1 MCWITWE
8 PPVCRPKFCQRRS
21 SERLSL
27 RMLAPRHPS
36 TMDSHHPGTRHGGL
50 ALGTCHASP
59 PDVKTVEDVA
69 DIWCIWLGG
78 SSQTQRWTNL
88 NKHSGSMVHLLH
100 FTMSGACLKEGF
112 RKFPG
117 TIRHTAF
124 ICIGSIRFWPSRSS
138 MLPLSLC
145 WSKPVKTRAKFMMSS
160 LPRAVWRALVK
171 KIKNEE
177 TTKQIFER
185 SERKHQNNS
194 QQIKTL
200 HEPWESTKP
209 RAEVLYVG
217 IGCPFA
223 SNIWEPSGFN
233 FHRPMENNCMTYGQ
247 EIRIEPTWIHTSKN
261 SFQFQLLF
269 AANLMLNLH
278 KHGRIWQVYVL

>member
-1 MCWITWE
+1 
-8 PPVCRPKFCQRRS
+8 
-21 SERLSL
+21 
-27 RMLAPRHPS
+27 
-36 TMDSHHPGTRHGGL
+36 
-50 ALGTCHASP
+50 
-59 PDVKTVEDVA
+59 
-69 DIWCIWLGG
+69 
-78 SSQTQRWTNL
+78 
-88 NKHSGSMVHLLH
+88 MVHLLH
-100 FTMSGACLKEGF
+100 FAMSGACLKEGF

-124 ICIGSIRFWPSRSS
+124 IFIGSIRFLPSRSS

-145 WSKPVKTRAKFMMSS
+145 SSKPVKTRAKFMMSS

-177 TTKQIFER
+177 TTKQTFER

-194 QQIKTL
+194 QQTKTL
-200 HEPWESTKP
+200 TMRVNK
-209 RAEVLYVG
+209 AEVLYVG

-247 EIRIEPTWIHTSKN
+247 SGSNRHEYHESTHPKIFF
-261 SFQFQLLF
+261 SFNCFLLQI
-269 AANLMLNLH
+269 
-278 KHGRIWQVYVL
+278 GD